1 VHKASFHTLV
11 IGSGAAGLACA
22 CRLHEG
28 GIESVALL
36 TEGLHCGT
44 SINTGSDKQT
54 YYKLGLSGE
63 TPDSPVFLARTLFEG
78 GSADGDLAFVEAACS
93 ARAFL
98 KLVELGVPFPRDRYG
113 SYPGYRTDHDPVG
126 RATSTGPYTSQA
138 MCRAWQTELRRR
150 QLQVL
155 EGRRVVSLLV
165 QEGRVLGARA
175 WNEAEQS
182 WEVYAAQNVVY
193 AVGGPGA
200 LYRSSVYPQ
209 LQTGGIGPALRAGAL
224 AQSLPE
230 SQFGMASTK
239 FRWNV
244 SGSYMQVVP
253 RMISRAADGLSDER
267 EFLRDYLP
275 DPGELYSLLFLKGYQ
290 WPFDVSRAR
299 SGSSQIDLWVYEET
313 VLKGRRVFLD
323 YRVEPSGFSL
333 ERLSAEALDYLKR
346 SGIRSELHRTPL
358 ERLRQLNPAAIEL
371 YANNGIELA
380 AEPLEIAVS
389 FQHNNGGLSGNLWW
403 ESPALSHF
411 FPIGEANGSHG
422 VRRPGGSALN
432 AGQVG
437 ALRAAEYIGARYR
450 AEENLEPLFEE
461 ALKAD
466 APRWE
471 KFSAQSDAGW
481 EDERRELQER
491 MSRVAAHIRDEELL
505 REAIPAAWGQ
515 LERIERRGGRL
526 QSLIN
531 LDLALTQ
538 AVYLEAMLYQ
548 SVSGVGSRGS
558 AQLRREGKILPED
571 EAFRGRV
578 LESRY
583 LGGRQSEHRWRPV
596 RPLPSG
602 ESWFE
607 SAWADFEA
615 GKIYQKENGTV

>member
-1 VHKASFHTLV
+1 MRKGSFHTLV
-11 IGSGAAGLACA
+11 VGSGAAGLACA
-22 CRLHEG
+22 CRLRAA
-28 GIESVALL
+28 GIESVGLL
-36 TEGLHCGT
+36 TEGLSCGT

-63 TPDSPVFLARTLFEG
+63 TPDSPVLLARTLFEG
-78 GSADGDLAFVEAACS
+78 GSVDGDVAFVEAACS
-93 ARAFL
+93 ARAFM

-113 SYPGYRTDHDPVG
+113 AFPGYRTDHDPVG
-126 RATSTGPYTSQA
+126 RATSSGPYTSQA
-138 MCRAWQTELRRR
+138 MCRAWQTELREREIS
-150 QLQVL
+150 VL
-155 EGRRVVSLLV
+155 ENRRVVSLLKN
-165 QEGRVLGARA
+165 EERVLGVLA
-175 WNEAEQS
+175 WSQVDQS
-182 WEVYAAQNVVY
+182 WEAYLAQNVVF

-209 LQTGGIGPALRAGAL
+209 RQKGGIGAALRAGAL

-244 SGSYMQVVP
+244 SGSYMQVLP
-253 RMISRAADGLSDER
+253 RVVSRSADGLSDER
-267 EFLRDYLP
+267 EFLRDYIS

-290 WPFDVSRAR
+290 WPFDASKAR
-299 SGSSQIDLWVYEET
+299 SGSSRIDLWVYEET

-323 YRVEPSGFSL
+323 YRRNPEGFSL
-333 ERLSAEALDYLKR
+333 DQLSREAGDYLAR
-346 SGIRSELHRTPL
+346 SGVCGELHRTPL
-358 ERLRQLNPAAIEL
+358 ERLRQLNPAAIDL
-371 YANNGIELA
+371 YKRQAIDLA
-380 AEPLEIAVS
+380 EEPLEIAIC

-403 ESPALSHF
+403 ESPTLSHF

-437 ALRAAEYIGARYR
+437 ALRAAEYIGACYR
-450 AEENLEPLFEE
+450 ARENLETQFES
-461 ALKAD
+461 ALKAE
-466 APRWE
+466 AMFWE
-471 KFSAQSDAGW
+471 NFSAQPEGDW
-481 EDERRELQER
+481 ERERRELQER
-491 MSRVAAHIRDEELL
+491 MSRAAAHIRDEELL
-505 REAIPAAWGQ
+505 RKAIPEAWAQ
-515 LERIERRGGRL
+515 LERIERKGGGL
-526 QSLIN
+526 ESLVN

-548 SVSGVGSRGS
+548 SISGVGSRGS
-558 AQLRREGKILPED
+558 ALLRREGKILSED

-583 LGGRQSEHRWRPV
+583 LGAGRTEHHWRPV

-607 SAWADFEA
+607 SAWAEFEA
-615 GKIYQKENGTV
+615 RKIYQKSNGNL